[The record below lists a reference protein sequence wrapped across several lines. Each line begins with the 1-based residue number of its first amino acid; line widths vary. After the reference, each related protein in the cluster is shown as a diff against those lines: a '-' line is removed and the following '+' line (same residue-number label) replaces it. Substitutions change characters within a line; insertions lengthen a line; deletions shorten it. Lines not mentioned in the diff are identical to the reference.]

1 MSVRRR
7 TYRDRKT
14 GAVTARWVVD
24 IDLQHPDGR
33 RERIR
38 KTSPVHSFRGAEQ
51 YERDLRAS
59 LLAGTYGKKEVPTFQ
74 EFVSERWLSTY
85 PKSVGNRPTSIREKE
100 IHVRIHLLPVLGRL
114 RLDKISGEVVA
125 RLFARLRTKL
135 PDKKALAEKTI
146 KNVRATLRRI
156 LASAKEWGEIPAIP
170 DLPRVKVPESS
181 WDFFTW
187 EETER
192 LLAACRDEEERA
204 LLMFAVHTG
213 ARAGEQLA
221 LSWGDIDWHNHLV
234 VFRRSSTRGIVGP
247 TKSGRERKVPL
258 TGKLEAALRR
268 IKHLR
273 SDRVFCNPDGSVLT
287 LDQLHERF
295 WMVSRRAGLRRLR
308 WHDLRHSFGSQAAM
322 AGVPIIQV
330 QQWMGHSTIAMTM
343 RYAHLSPGAGADWI
357 RMLEG
362 PANSRHSDGTSPIAD
377 QKVPAT
383 SVS

>member
-14 GAVTARWVVD
+14 GAVTTSWVVD
-24 IDLQHPDGR
+24 IDLQHSDGR

-38 KTSPVHSFRGAEQ
+38 KTSPAHSFRGAEQ

-59 LLAGTYGKKEVPTFQ
+59 LLAGTYGKKEAPTFQ

-100 IHVRIHLLPVLGRL
+100 IHVRVHLLPVLGRL
-114 RLDKISGEVVA
+114 RLDRISGEVVA

-213 ARAGEQLA
+213 ARAG
-221 LSWGDIDWHNHLV
+221 
-234 VFRRSSTRGIVGP
+234 
-247 TKSGRERKVPL
+247 
-258 TGKLEAALRR
+258 
-268 IKHLR
+268 
-273 SDRVFCNPDGSVLT
+273 
-287 LDQLHERF
+287 
-295 WMVSRRAGLRRLR
+295 
-308 WHDLRHSFGSQAAM
+308 
-322 AGVPIIQV
+322 
-330 QQWMGHSTIAMTM
+330 
-343 RYAHLSPGAGADWI
+343 
-357 RMLEG
+357 
-362 PANSRHSDGTSPIAD
+362 
-377 QKVPAT
+377 
-383 SVS
+383 

>member
-1 MSVRRR
+1 VLGACVPAPQVDEGPSEGAIEKDVRKQIGLVRRPALGEPRQDALDETQPSR
-7 TYRDRKT
+7 TKGCRLDVFSAEPTQVLGCAEVEKGDRDQPRL
-14 GAVTARWVVD
+14 ARGS
-24 IDLQHPDGR
+24 Q
-33 RERIR
+33 
-38 KTSPVHSFRGAEQ
+38 
-51 YERDLRAS
+51 
-59 LLAGTYGKKEVPTFQ
+59 
-74 EFVSERWLSTY
+74 
-85 PKSVGNRPTSIREKE
+85 
-100 IHVRIHLLPVLGRL
+100 LPVLGRL

-181 WDFFTW
+181 WNFFTW
-187 EETER
+187 EETQR

-234 VFRRSSTRGIVGP
+234 VFRRSSTRGIVEP

-273 SDRVFCNPDGSVLT
+273 SDRCS
-287 LDQLHERF
+287 
-295 WMVSRRAGLRRLR
+295 
-308 WHDLRHSFGSQAAM
+308 
-322 AGVPIIQV
+322 
-330 QQWMGHSTIAMTM
+330 
-343 RYAHLSPGAGADWI
+343 
-357 RMLEG
+357 
-362 PANSRHSDGTSPIAD
+362 
-377 QKVPAT
+377 AT
-383 SVS
+383 RTDPS